1 MILATDLCVRG
12 RAAEALVL
20 EGFDSLRTLLLVM
33 SAEVSGEGITN
44 GPAKSVL
51 SGSTPPAD
59 SLGLSVTVST
69 GAFLPLERFD
79 SAPNLC
85 PVQRILALGLRNPM
99 GRFDSFTGYLELSVT
114 VARRTQKA

>member
-12 RAAEALVL
+12 RAAEALVFQTSL

-99 GRFDSFTGYLELSVT
+99 GRFNSFTGYCADTSI
-114 VARRTQKA
+114 